1 MLVAEATQLP
11 RETLTARVDMAR
23 TRHRHAEPTLSAHRQ
38 PTLLVIG
45 ERPVGIALLI
55 GEGDNM
61 NRFFMA
67 GPCMKVTASNGVD
80 MRDSRRL
87 STNRKRTDD
96 WTPPAGTAPA
106 TGFRVVTSALS
117 ACPAP

>member
-80 MRDSRRL
+80 MRDSSTVIDQPKAYGRLDPTPQAPHRRL
-87 STNRKRTDD
+87 
-96 WTPPAGTAPA
+96 AFG
-106 TGFRVVTSALS
+106 
-117 ACPAP
+117 